1 MTTGVFSY
9 KVGIVGDDISSEN
22 KIFASRVIDIYKNY
36 QDSKK
41 GIYLIIICYNI
52 FLFRSQERTG

>member
-22 KIFASRVIDIYKNY
+22 NFFASRVIDIYENY
-36 QDSKK
+36 QDYKK
-41 GIYLIIICYNI
+41 GIQLVITCLNI
-52 FLFRSQERTG
+52 FLFRL